1 MPLQTSQEARNNGN
15 FMSAQNEYK
24 FQTLLFII
32 DSYSLL
38 YKMLF
43 ANCKCLAESGMQ
55 ENDLAVTYSKLRI
68 IKLRKAWTFIISL
81 WSIQMLS
88 RLIPTRLWI
97 EGAPIKAN
105 QIICIGAS
113 NLATFV
119 IKNIYAQISEMKK
132 CTAI

>member
-1 MPLQTSQEARNNGN
+1 
-15 FMSAQNEYK
+15 
-24 FQTLLFII
+24 
-32 DSYSLL
+32 
-38 YKMLF
+38 MLF
-43 ANCKCLAESGMQ
+43 ANCKQRPEESGMQ
-55 ENDLAVTYSKLRI
+55 QNDLEVTYSKLRI

-97 EGAPIKAN
+97 EGVPIKAN